1 MHHEGGIQASK
12 GKLQLANLYA
22 LLFFNIQTCGI
33 QHLTLLTCSNVDAA
47 SESSSAAASAAS
59 LFRLLERIKAAVGAS
74 SGTSTLTSISGGTSI
89 LIMVS
94 DAEEEAS
101 EGALE
106 ARVDTTGKPARNATL
121 DIGRQSWPTKNNPV

>member
-22 LLFFNIQTCGI
+22 LLFFNMQTCGI

-59 LFRLLERIKAAVGAS
+59 LFRLLERIKAAVGA
-74 SGTSTLTSISGGTSI
+74 GPGTSI

>member
-47 SESSSAAASAAS
+47 SESSSAAAAAAS
-59 LFRLLERIKAAVGAS
+59 LFRLLERIKAAVGAG
-74 SGTSTLTSISGGTSI
+74 SGTSILTSISGTSI
-89 LIMVS
+89 LIMAS